1 MQAPMRRR
9 QMRASDLVA
18 AAMFAAEVHVQSKRE
33 RLLERNAR
41 VGHSHC
47 AQDQTTLA
55 PKVRQ
60 GLFRMCNVRRQ
71 PR

>member
-1 MQAPMRRR
+1 
-9 QMRASDLVA
+9 MRASDLVA
-18 AAMFAAEVHVQSKRE
+18 AAMFAAEVRAQSMRE
-33 RLLERNAR
+33 RILEQNAR

-47 AQDQTTLA
+47 AQDQTTVA
-55 PKVRQ
+55 PKVRE